1 MVRAALVRVFDRV
14 RERFLVGVARQ
25 EQVDR
30 LYDNLYDQVAGL
42 LQIQSV
48 LSGGPVLKSL
58 RHWAISPDAIA
69 LILADLQERTRPS
82 IVEFGCGQSTV
93 IFASWVKQRGGQL
106 TTYEHDPQYA
116 DVIRKQLDALGL
128 TAHVDLRVVPL
139 IDPPQ
144 IAGLPASRSYQ
155 LPADQERFDIA
166 LVDGPPYWCGEA
178 GRYYPLQWSVDR
190 LNPGGAAYLD
200 DAARIPEQRI
210 VTVLKSLHPGVAA
223 EELRA
228 EKGLTRLTRPGVT
241 A

>member
-1 MVRAALVRVFDRV
+1 MVRAALVRVFDRF
-14 RERFLVGVARQ
+14 RERLLVGVARQ

-30 LYDNLYDQVAGL
+30 LYDGLYDQVAGL
-42 LQIQSV
+42 LQIQSA
-48 LSGGPVLKSL
+48 LTGGGVLKSL

-69 LILADLQERTRPS
+69 LILADLQERTQPS

-93 IFASWVKQRGGQL
+93 IFASWIKQHGGRL

-116 DVIRKQLDALGL
+116 GVIRKQLDACGL
-128 TAHVDLRVVPL
+128 APHVDLRVVPL
-139 IDPPQ
+139 IDQPPVP
-144 IAGLPASRSYQ
+144 GLPASTSYA
-155 LPADQERFDIA
+155 LPADQDGIDVA
-166 LVDGPPYWCGEA
+166 LIDGPPFWTGEG
-178 GRYYPLQWSVDR
+178 GRYYPLKWSVDR

-228 EKGLTRLTRPGVT
+228 EKGLTRLTPK